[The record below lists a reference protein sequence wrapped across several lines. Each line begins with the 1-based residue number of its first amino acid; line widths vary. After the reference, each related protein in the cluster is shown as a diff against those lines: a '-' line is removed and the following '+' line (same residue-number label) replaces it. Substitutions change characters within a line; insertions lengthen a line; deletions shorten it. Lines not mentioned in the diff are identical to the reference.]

1 MKKTKILWAALLAG
15 LTLVSVG
22 VPIQAAPVEVMDS
35 ILAIVNDEV
44 ITRNELR
51 ERVTLALMQ
60 LERQGTKA
68 PPRGDLERQLLDR
81 MINDRVQVQH
91 AKEIGVRVEEA
102 DLDRSIDRIAQDNK
116 INVEELRTLLKKDGV
131 PYEKFREDLRQQII
145 VSRLREKEVDDKIVI
160 TESEVDNLINNTQNQ
175 VEGAGEF
182 DASHILVRLPEN
194 ASPEQIN
201 IKQQRAEQA
210 LLQLKKGEEF
220 KQIAATFSEAP
231 DALQGGNMGWKD
243 GERLPVI
250 FFEALKSMKPGELS
264 AVLRS
269 PNGFHVLKLN
279 DRRGGQA
286 PVIVQQ
292 THARHILI
300 KASELVTDV
309 EARARLAKLK
319 ERIENKTDF
328 AELARSNSED
338 TSAAKGGELGWLSP
352 GDTVPDFERAM
363 DGLAVGQVSEA
374 VRSPFGWHLI
384 QVLERR
390 RSDMSKESR
399 RLSARKAL
407 HERKSDEALEEW
419 VRQLRDRAFV
429 EKHIDD

>member
-201 IKQQRAEQA
+201 IKRQRAEQA

-243 GERLPVI
+243 
-250 FFEALKSMKPGELS
+250 
-264 AVLRS
+264 
-269 PNGFHVLKLN
+269 
-279 DRRGGQA
+279 
-286 PVIVQQ
+286 
-292 THARHILI
+292 
-300 KASELVTDV
+300 
-309 EARARLAKLK
+309 
-319 ERIENKTDF
+319 
-328 AELARSNSED
+328 
-338 TSAAKGGELGWLSP
+338 
-352 GDTVPDFERAM
+352 
-363 DGLAVGQVSEA
+363 
-374 VRSPFGWHLI
+374 
-384 QVLERR
+384 
-390 RSDMSKESR
+390 
-399 RLSARKAL
+399 
-407 HERKSDEALEEW
+407 
-419 VRQLRDRAFV
+419 
-429 EKHIDD
+429 